1 MKTGIEL
8 INDER
13 KRQIE
18 FEGFTAECDSQYTK
32 GELFYAGC
40 CYHSAARLREA
51 GCDQGTPP
59 TDWPFSPEYWKPTP
73 DNRIKEII
81 KSGALLQAH
90 VDLTGSE
97 LAIEMVK
104 VCAREIDEFLK
115 QNKNEKI
122 RAFS

>member
-1 MKTGIEL
+1 MKTGAEL
-8 INDER
+8 IIEER
-13 KRQIE
+13 ARQIE
-18 FEGFTAECDSQYTK
+18 SEGFTAESDRQYTK

-51 GCDQGTPP
+51 CCDPGTPP

-73 DNRIKEII
+73 DNRVKEII

-104 VCAREIDEFLK
+104 VCAREIDELL
-115 QNKNEKI
+115 N
-122 RAFS
+122 